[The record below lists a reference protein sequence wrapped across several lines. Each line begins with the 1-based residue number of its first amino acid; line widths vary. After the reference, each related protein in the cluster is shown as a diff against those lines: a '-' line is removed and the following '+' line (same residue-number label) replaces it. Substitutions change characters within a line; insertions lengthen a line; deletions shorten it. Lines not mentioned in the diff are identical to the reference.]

1 MKFTNIIRTLCLG
14 AALSSTALF
23 ANTVKMTD
31 TPYDGGLSGG
41 EFKAAITN
49 GPTFYTFCLEY
60 HIGIS
65 LPYTYNYTIDTRAFA
80 GGVDNHDLPG
90 NPAGDPLSKG
100 TAYLY
105 EQFFKGTLVGS
116 TGSGNY
122 NDNRSYNAGLLQQ
135 AIWTLED
142 EKSFAGTNYYL
153 NLVKGIFG
161 NTGAFETVG
170 ADSKVKVM
178 NLWGIKDRKDIQS
191 MLIYVPDSGMTA
203 VLLGLGLLSLAAV
216 RRKL

>member
-1 MKFTNIIRTLCLG
+1 MKLTNIIRTLCLG

-31 TPYDGGLSGG
+31 TPYDGIVDQGGG
-41 EFKAAITN
+41 EFKAQITG
-49 GPTFYTFCLEY
+49 GPTFYTFCLENFI
-60 HIGIS
+60 HVS
-65 LPYTYNYTIDTRAFA
+65 LPGTYEYTISERAFS
-80 GGVDNHDLPG
+80 GGKDFHDIAG

-105 EQFFKGTLVGS
+105 EQFFKGTLVGAL
-116 TGSGNY
+116 GGNY
-122 NDNRSYNAGLLQQ
+122 NDDRDYNAGLLQR

-142 EKSFAGTNYYL
+142 EYNYGNNFYL
-153 NLVKGIFG
+153 TLVKNMFG

-178 NLWGIKDRKDIQS
+178 NLWGINDRKDVQS